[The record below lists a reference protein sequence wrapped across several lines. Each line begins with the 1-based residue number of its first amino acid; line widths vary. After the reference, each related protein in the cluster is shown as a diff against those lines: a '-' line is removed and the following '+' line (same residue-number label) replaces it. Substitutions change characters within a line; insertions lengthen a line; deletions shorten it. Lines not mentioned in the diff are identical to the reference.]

1 MIKIIRDKITCEELK
16 IIADEIYGNLI
27 KAVVDIKLKIMAVGG
42 ELHADEEALLLEK
55 GSKQENL
62 WGVNLYP
69 DKFEEELIEFDS
81 IINIRPSQKNLSRGV
96 ENNKLRKKIKE
107 TVLSLIK

>member
-1 MIKIIRDKITCEELK
+1 MIKIIRDKITQEELK
-16 IIADEIYGNLI
+16 IIADKIYGNLV
-27 KAVVDIKLKIMAVGG
+27 KAVVDIELKIIAVGG

-55 GSKQENL
+55 GSKQESL

-69 DKFEEELIEFDS
+69 DKFGEELIEFDS
-81 IINIRPSQKNLSRGV
+81 IVNIRPSQKNLSRGV

-107 TVLSLIK
+107 IVLSLIK